1 MSLVSEAIHN
11 EIEDFEEEILEE
23 AAAEEIGAGPSARI
37 GDFLPDFSFLL
48 SPTGPG
54 PVESYIDHPFN
65 TSGSEGTARIL
76 RGLTGIMGDLNY
88 AVVDIVLGSVEVYQE
103 KGKKVVKNEPANIP
117 D

>member
-1 MSLVSEAIHN
+1 MSLVSEAINN

-23 AAAEEIGAGPSARI
+23 AAEEIGCGPSSRI

-65 TSGSEGTARIL
+65 TSGSKGTARIL

-88 AVVDIVLGSVEVYQE
+88 AIVDIVLGSVEVVQE
-103 KGKKVVKNEPANIP
+103 GKKVVKNEPANIP

>member
-1 MSLVSEAIHN
+1 MSLVSEAINN
-11 EIEDFEEEILEE
+11 EIDDFEEEILEE
-23 AAAEEIGAGPSARI
+23 AAEEIGSGPSARI

-65 TSGSEGTARIL
+65 TTGSKGTARIL